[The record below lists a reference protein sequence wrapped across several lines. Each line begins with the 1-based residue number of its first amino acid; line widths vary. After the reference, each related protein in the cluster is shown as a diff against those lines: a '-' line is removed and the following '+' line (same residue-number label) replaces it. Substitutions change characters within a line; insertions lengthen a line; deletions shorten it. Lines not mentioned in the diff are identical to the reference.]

1 MRLATA
7 FAYLLPQRTLC
18 VLVRH
23 ATRWRWRPWKD
34 LLIRSVVRRYGVDL
48 SEAETPDANAYPHF
62 DAFFTRALRPGAR
75 PLDAAEDAI
84 VCPADGRISQAGPVS
99 AGHIIQAK
107 GRRYTVAELLGD
119 AAAAQR
125 FVAGTAINV
134 YLSPRDYH
142 RVHMPCAGRLVETV
156 HIPGRLFSVAPAM
169 VEDVDRLFA
178 RNERLVCHFIGPDGP
193 FVVVMVGALLVSGIS
208 TAWDGTVVPPYA
220 RRITR
225 RRHDGPALQ
234 RGAEMARFHMGSTVI
249 VLLPSGQADLDGP
262 AAPGQAVRMGQRV
275 ARWQPRGT

>member
-1 MRLATA
+1 MRLATV
-7 FAYLLPQRTLC
+7 FAYLLPQRMLC
-18 VLVRH
+18 VLVRG

-34 LLIRSVVRRYGVDL
+34 LLIRSVVSRYGVDL
-48 SEAETPDANAYPHF
+48 SEAETPDTGAFPHF

-99 AGHIIQAK
+99 AGHIVQAK

-125 FVAGTAINV
+125 FAAGTAINV

-142 RVHMPCAGRLVETV
+142 RVHMPFTGRLVETLHV
-156 HIPGRLFSVAPAM
+156 PGRLFSVAPAM
-169 VEDVDRLFA
+169 VEDIDRLFA
-178 RNERLVCHFIGPDGP
+178 RNERLVCHFAGSHGP

-220 RRITR
+220 RQITR
-225 RRHDGPALQ
+225 RRHDGPVLQ

-262 AAPGQAVRMGQRV
+262 ATPGQAMRMGQRI
-275 ARWQPRGT
+275 ARWQPHGT